1 MLSDIVYNGF
11 IINEKLGYVSY
22 QELKDFRL
30 ISPHWIKM
38 YDDYQLQKLNELAVS
53 YSNTSFPK
61 RSSKQ
66 IEQKQR
72 LNESEFESERSKQL
86 AKAFELVN
94 QLMN

>member
-1 MLSDIVYNGF
+1 M
-11 IINEKLGYVSY
+11 SY